1 VDGWVEWDDE
11 LVWEKER
18 MFFCRADGVTVIVIP
33 SWVDGWMDGWID
45 ECMGGVLSGSLL

>member
-33 SWVDGWMDGWID
+33 SWVDGWIDG
-45 ECMGGVLSGSLL
+45 